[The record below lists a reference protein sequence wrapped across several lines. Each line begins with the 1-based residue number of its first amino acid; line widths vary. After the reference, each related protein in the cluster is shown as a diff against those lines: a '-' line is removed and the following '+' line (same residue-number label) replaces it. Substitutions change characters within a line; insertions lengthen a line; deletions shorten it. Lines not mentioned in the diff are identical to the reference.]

1 MAITLYPNSETT
13 AHIPYLVSEMKKDWK
28 FCKCQHIDV
37 VNLQNPL
44 RIFNYFFSVCVVA
57 GVRVYDCG
65 SRKEG
70 KESEP

>member
-1 MAITLYPNSETT
+1 
-13 AHIPYLVSEMKKDWK
+13 
-28 FCKCQHIDV
+28 
-37 VNLQNPL
+37 
-44 RIFNYFFSVCVVA
+44 VA